1 MSRGKGVGREKMIPP
16 ATTTRQVRVWC
27 HSCQQHKTAQVQTE
41 ETQAGEV
48 VVESVNQDFLV
59 CPSCGSDFVEEVEDQ
74 TTAHE
79 GQPSA
84 AQSSPGQGQVVT
96 DANGQAG
103 YLVVHGP
110 ITLRVETRG
119 QFPQLLQSI
128 FTQGGVPGGPHGN
141 VPGNLGDF
149 VFHNEALERVLN
161 QLAENHVV
169 PTVPASQ
176 EEIAKLPRIRSKEE
190 LDCCTSENC
199 SICQDGYEGD
209 FTAIKM
215 PCGHIFHEECLLQ
228 WFKVQNSC
236 PICRLKLAPAT
247 FEEQRAEPPTSSV
260 QLQNE
265 ESGVAAAAAAAT
277 TTTTNEEMIREMNDI
292 DEDPPRPLAGSSD
305 ASSERSE
312 VSFQSSESRGGNNVH
327 RDFGGDIEVTGTP
340 KTGSIY
346 QKLAPL
352 VNIFKWVAKP
362 LGKVLRF
369 GMSITDKLMRK

>member
-1 MSRGKGVGREKMIPP
+1 MVP
-16 ATTTRQVRVWC
+16 
-27 HSCQQHKTAQVQTE
+27 VQTE
-41 ETQAGEV
+41 ETQAGEGQRREENVHEV

-141 VPGNLGDF
+141 ISGNLGDF

-176 EEIAKLPRIRSKEE
+176 EEIA
-190 LDCCTSENC
+190 
-199 SICQDGYEGD
+199 
-209 FTAIKM
+209 
-215 PCGHIFHEECLLQ
+215 
-228 WFKVQNSC
+228 
-236 PICRLKLAPAT
+236 
-247 FEEQRAEPPTSSV
+247 
-260 QLQNE
+260 
-265 ESGVAAAAAAAT
+265 
-277 TTTTNEEMIREMNDI
+277 
-292 DEDPPRPLAGSSD
+292 
-305 ASSERSE
+305 
-312 VSFQSSESRGGNNVH
+312 
-327 RDFGGDIEVTGTP
+327 
-340 KTGSIY
+340 
-346 QKLAPL
+346 
-352 VNIFKWVAKP
+352 
-362 LGKVLRF
+362 
-369 GMSITDKLMRK
+369 